1 MTVEQM
7 IIYGKKHLSSMEAKM
22 LLAYVLNYDTLEL
35 MLHLDQEISSDAKKK
50 YEELIQA
57 RKENYPLQYIIG
69 DVNFLGNRITVNKNV
84 LIPRY
89 ETEDLVDR
97 SIKYIKE
104 YFGEKKDLKIIDLGT
119 GSGCIAI
126 SLKKAFPEALVDAID
141 ISSKALETAIENANI
156 NHVDVNFYQSDMS
169 KGLKDKY
176 DVIISNPPYIEEN
189 SNEVEVVVFKN
200 EPHIALFAPNNG
212 LYFYEEILKDA
223 ASHLKDKGMI
233 IFEIGYK
240 QGESLKNI
248 ANNYIKDGIIKL
260 EQDMSGKDRFVFI
273 YK

>member
-1 MTVEQM
+1 M
-7 IIYGKKHLSSMEAKM
+7 IIYGKKHLSSIEAKM

-35 MLHLDQEISSDAKKK
+35 MLHLDQEISSDTKKK

-156 NHVDVNFYQSDMS
+156 NYVDVNFYQSDMS

-189 SNEVEVVVFKN
+189 SNEVEDVVFKN